1 VEIAGVAVPKN
12 TAMMVP
18 TLHGPLQETHF
29 GGAAQF
35 RPERWLE
42 MAAPSACPHNT
53 KAFVP
58 FGGGPRY
65 CPGRQLAMVEIKTVM
80 AMLCAAFE
88 VTKTEHPEPVRE
100 IFSFTMMPVNLF
112 VRFKRLQVPSGAGC
126 R

>member
-1 VEIAGVAVPKN
+1 
-12 TAMMVP
+12 
-18 TLHGPLQETHF
+18 
-29 GGAAQF
+29 
-35 RPERWLE
+35 
-42 MAAPSACPHNT
+42 
-53 KAFVP
+53 
-58 FGGGPRY
+58 
-65 CPGRQLAMVEIKTVM
+65 M